1 MPVPRRAALAAAL
14 ALLGASRPAAAGQL
28 ASMQAL
34 LEGFMEEQVAAYS
47 SGHAGGAAPDLPAGL
62 ADLLPE
68 DVLAG
73 GSALVAAAE
82 EEEEEEPEAGPT
94 TPWGQPLSALWASP
108 GLAVVRHNL
117 EAALRPAF
125 DSTVDR
131 VEEAID
137 QLLDPALEL
146 THDLVVLVTRDPE
159 AQAKYKADLEASV
172 DHALRGTFPR
182 LTDVPQLPIRL
193 TAAEK
198 ANLEEL
204 RHAALDP
211 LVELVDAAMERARAQ
226 AAIATEKQLEAA
238 TAPLRPGARLVGREP
253 MLDDWIAAVEAEV
266 NNTFQVRPF
275 PEELDAFRNLSA
287 VLAAPAE
294 ELAEFLGANASAG
307 LADPSAALGGLD
319 LDVLRRPRP
328 GPRRHRP
335 AHPRPRGRHQRPLAR
350 PPRRLPGRP
359 RLAPR
364 SPRRRGPAA
373 RGGLPHGPERA
384 PGRRGA
390 QPEAAAPVPPKQA
403 AACWR
408 ASRRRSTSG
417 RRARG
422 GSSRRRSTWT
432 TGPSP
437 ESRRRPRRSAYLS
450 SGWSLAGG
458 EPLQAA
464 LRKAGRFLAAHP
476 KWVAAKVGEL
486 RAEGTGGGAHVG
498 GADGGD
504 EAPGPALGRRGGLHA
519 RPDPAAADAGLAPA
533 RGGRR
538 VPAVLGVTRRRCVGP
553 LPHPLVIYQRDG
565 YFFPKKSRPVGVA
578 AFDDAVVF
586 VFVVRSNSRRPWT
599 PPQRRRPGRLGGA
612 TGREGASRPPG
623 VAQGTPARPRHAPG
637 PVAGTGRS
645 DRRKTP
651 QRTGPKNRGLSRGS

>member
-14 ALLGASRPAAAGQL
+14 ALVLGASRPAAAGQL

-47 SGHAGGAAPDLPAGL
+47 SGHADGAAPDLPAGL

-82 EEEEEEPEAGPT
+82 EEEEEDPEAGPT

-125 DSTVDR
+125 DGAVDR

-319 LDVLRRPRP
+319 LDALVPGLGAIARRTRDRVAGTNARFAAAWRDRLAAFQAGLTSP
-328 GPRRHRP
+328 GGALVAGARP
-335 AHPRPRGRHQRPLAR
+335 AVAVSRTAPSGLLVDAALRPDA
-350 PPRRLPGRP
+350 
-359 RLAPR
+359 
-364 SPRRRGPAA
+364 
-373 RGGLPHGPERA
+373 
-384 PGRRGA
+384 
-390 QPEAAAPVPPKQA
+390 AAAPVPPKQA
-403 AACWR
+403 PRPLLARLEAAFD
-408 ASRRRSTSG
+408 
-417 RRARG
+417 
-422 GSSRRRSTWT
+422 
-432 TGPSP
+432 
-437 ESRRRPRRSAYLS
+437 ERSAVTAPLEGPLDVAADDSVADENKTPPTAEEVEAYLRRLEFRLRR
-450 SGWSLAGG
+450 SLAGG
-458 EPLQAA
+458 EALPEPLRAA

-486 RAEGTGGGAHVG
+486 RAEGAAG
-498 GADGGD
+498 
-504 EAPGPALGRRGGLHA
+504 EALVEALTSTVRTAAMKRQARHWAAAEGCTRDQIQQRLTEVWL
-519 RPDPAAADAGLAPA
+519 RPDEDVEFAPCSA
-533 RGGRR
+533 
-538 VPAVLGVTRRRCVGP
+538 
-553 LPHPLVIYQRDG
+553 
-565 YFFPKKSRPVGVA
+565 
-578 AFDDAVVF
+578 
-586 VFVVRSNSRRPWT
+586 
-599 PPQRRRPGRLGGA
+599 
-612 TGREGASRPPG
+612 
-623 VAQGTPARPRHAPG
+623 
-637 PVAGTGRS
+637 
-645 DRRKTP
+645 
-651 QRTGPKNRGLSRGS
+651 